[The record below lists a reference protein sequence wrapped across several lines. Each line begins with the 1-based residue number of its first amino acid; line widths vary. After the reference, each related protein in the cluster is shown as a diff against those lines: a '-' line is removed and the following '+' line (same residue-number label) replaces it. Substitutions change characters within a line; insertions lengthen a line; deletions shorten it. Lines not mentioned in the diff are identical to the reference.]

1 MSVAESAASRTRDRT
16 PDSEAP
22 PPVPPAPARPLL
34 ARLPP
39 GLFGIALGTLGLAG
53 AWQRLQ
59 PLIGPAA
66 EGAALALRGAG
77 VAILLALT
85 LLWAAKVARHR
96 DVVANEWK
104 HPVAGSLLAL
114 LPLSWLLAIAQIA
127 PFVPAWR
134 GPALG
139 LTLALFVM
147 QGTLAWQVVSQLSTG
162 RLPAE
167 LLSPAL
173 YLPIVGGGFV
183 GAMAL
188 AALGLAGWAAL
199 LFGMGVGGWALLE
212 VRILHRLF
220 AGPLPPELRPTLGIE
235 IAPGAVGTLA
245 VSALWPELP
254 GEYLMIGLGIASGP
268 VFAVLTR
275 WRWWTAVPFTAGFWS
290 FSFPLAALA
299 SSAVEAVRR
308 ADWPAAVAVGAVAIA
323 SAVIAFLALR
333 TLRLLFT
340 GRLLPPR

>member
-1 MSVAESAASRTRDRT
+1 MTTARPAGDRTRDPGPAT
-16 PDSEAP
+16 
-22 PPVPPAPARPLL
+22 PPAAAQAPVRPAL
-34 ARLPP
+34 ARVPP

-53 AWQRLQ
+53 AWQRLA
-59 PLIGPAA
+59 PLAGPAA
-66 EGAALALRGAG
+66 EGAALALLGCG
-77 VAILLALT
+77 LAILAVLT
-85 LLWAAKVARHR
+85 LVWVAKLARHSA
-96 DVVANEWK
+96 VVANEWK

-114 LPLSWLLAIAQIA
+114 LPLSWLLAVALVV
-127 PFVPAWR
+127 PREPAWR
-134 GPALG
+134 DPALWF
-139 LTLALFVM
+139 TLALFVM
-147 QGTLAWQVVSQLSTG
+147 QGALAWQVVSQLSTG

-188 AALGLAGWAAL
+188 AALGLKGWAAL
-199 LFGMGVGGWALLE
+199 LFGMGAGGWALLE

-235 IAPGAVGTLA
+235 IAPAAVGTLA
-245 VSALWPELP
+245 VSVVWPQLP
-254 GEYLMIGLGIASGP
+254 GEFLMIGLGIASGP

-299 SSAVEAVRR
+299 GSAVEAVRR
-308 ADWPAAVAVGAVAIA
+308 AGWPVDVALAAVVIA
-323 SAVIAFLALR
+323 SAVIAYLAMR
-333 TLRLLFT
+333 TVMLLFT
-340 GRLLPPR
+340 GRLLPPK